1 MSEEI
6 EVEVRKVV
14 GETARLLV
22 DVETLAGDADLFAA
36 GMSSHASVTV
46 MLALED
52 RFDVEFPDEM
62 LTRAVFGS
70 IGGLSG
76 AIAELRAA

>member
-1 MSEEI
+1 MSEDI
-6 EVEVRKVV
+6 EAEVRRIVRDN
-14 GETARLLV
+14 ARLIA
-22 DVETLAGDADLFAA
+22 DADTLGSGSDLFAA

-52 RFDVEFPDEM
+52 HFAVEFPDEM

-70 IGGLSG
+70 IGGLTA
-76 AIAELRAA
+76 AITELRAA